1 MRTRVLYITSAFVLC
16 GAVII
21 WFNKDF
27 FLNLPNFF
35 AWFIAGVTVVFLF
48 VAIIIKNVPE
58 NETPQTP
65 RKQNDDYADRREYP
79 RIHHRL
85 SRRPRLLLQKQALE
99 VLDISERG
107 LRFENSTGLQLED
120 WIQGTLVFSDE
131 STLSINGLVI
141 RKQAKTVCL
150 QLIATIPAEMI
161 ARENEHH
168 LSEPEE

>member
-21 WFNKDF
+21 LFNEDF
-27 FLNLPNFF
+27 FLGLPNFF

-48 VAIIIKNVPE
+48 VAIIIKNVPK
-58 NETPQTP
+58 NVTPQKART
-65 RKQNDDYADRREYP
+65 QNDDYAERREYP
-79 RIHHRL
+79 RIRYRL
-85 SRRPRLLLQKQALE
+85 NRRPCLLIEKQTLE

-107 LRFENSTGLQLED
+107 LRFENSASIQLKD
-120 WIQGTLVFSDE
+120 WVRGTLVFSDE

-141 RKQAKTVCL
+141 RKQANSVSL
-150 QLIATIPAEMI
+150 QLITTIPTEMI
-161 ARENEHH
+161 ARENEYH